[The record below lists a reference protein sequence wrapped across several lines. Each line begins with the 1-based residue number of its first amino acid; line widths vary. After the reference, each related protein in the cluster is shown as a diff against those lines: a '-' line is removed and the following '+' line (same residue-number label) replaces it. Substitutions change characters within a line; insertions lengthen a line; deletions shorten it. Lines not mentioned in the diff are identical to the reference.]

1 MKISYNWLK
10 DYVNTDL
17 TPEET
22 GAILTGLGLE
32 VEGMEK
38 WESVN
43 GGLQGIII
51 GEVITCRK
59 HPDADKLSVTTVDI
73 GSDRHLDI
81 VCGAPNVAA
90 GQKVR

>member
-17 TPEET
+17 PPEEA
-22 GAILTGLGLE
+22 GVILTGLGLE

-43 GGLQGIII
+43 GGLQGILI
-51 GEVITCRK
+51 GEVMTCIK
-59 HPDADKLSVTTVDI
+59 HPEADKL
-73 GSDRHLDI
+73 L
-81 VCGAPNVAA
+81 
-90 GQKVR
+90 